1 MAQLIR
7 YVPSFRGIKALRS
20 SREVDAMLE
29 RRAHRV
35 AAAAEAA
42 YAGLGEDITVDVVQ
56 EGSDTKA
63 PRARVAVIARSPEAL
78 RLEAKHRVLGGALD
92 AARG

>member
-1 MAQLIR
+1 MKLIR
-7 YVPSFRGIKALRS
+7 YVGSFRGVKALRDA
-20 SREVDAMLE
+20 RKVDEMLE
-29 RRAHRV
+29 GRAHRV

-42 YAGLGEDITVDVVQ
+42 YAASGHEISVDVLQ

-63 PRARVAVIARSPEAL
+63 PRARVAIVARSPRAL
-78 RLEAKHRVLGGALD
+78 RLEAERRVLGGSLD